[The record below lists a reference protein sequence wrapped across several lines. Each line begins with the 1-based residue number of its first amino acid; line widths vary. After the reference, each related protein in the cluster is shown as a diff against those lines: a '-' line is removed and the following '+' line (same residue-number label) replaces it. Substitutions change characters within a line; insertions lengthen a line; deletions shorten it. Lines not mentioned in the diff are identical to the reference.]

1 MYKKFMRRVL
11 CLFATLCLCLDA
23 GAVLK
28 EKNLASP
35 LSVRRAA
42 LETAVSEQ
50 RQNIA
55 R

>member
-28 EKNLASP
+28 EKNLLTSSMRHP
-35 LSVRRAA
+35 
-42 LETAVSEQ
+42 
-50 RQNIA
+50 N
-55 R
+55 